1 MSRVERI
8 EHDVRSLSPEEL
20 RAFRDWFARF
30 DADAWD
36 SQIEADVKN
45 GRLKALAER
54 ALKDHESGRSTML

>member
-1 MSRVERI
+1 MRRVERI
-8 EHDVRSLSPEEL
+8 EHDDRSLSAGEL

-36 SQIEADVKN
+36 SQIEADAKN
-45 GRLKALAER
+45 GRLQALAER

>member
-8 EHDVRSLSPEEL
+8 EHDVRSLSTEEL

-30 DADAWD
+30 DADVWD
-36 SQIEADVKN
+36 AQIEADANN

-54 ALKDHESGRSTML
+54 ARKDHESGRSTIL